1 MRSLNKRMK
10 EWNEERQ
17 IQNELSGLEVWLKV
31 TYVNTTNAI
40 FTRGRFL
47 TLPLIKKN
55 DNIIKG

>member
-1 MRSLNKRMK
+1 MK